1 MPAPDSGEPAQKSEP
16 TKAVIAGSCN
26 EIKKMLRYPSSGV
39 SDFDTLRLEV
49 KAFLSCIFSHWLSIF
64 GHKEGYYISGIAG
77 EISSLLPHTSV
88 AMHQ

>member
-26 EIKKMLRYPSSGV
+26 EIKEMLHYPSSGV
-39 SDFDTLRLEV
+39 SVFNTLRLEV
-49 KAFLSCIFSHWLSIF
+49 KTFLGCISSHWLLIF
-64 GHKEGYYISGIAG
+64 GHKEGYYIGGIAG